1 MVANQAGGVG
11 DRILQFLSDAAGS
24 FAAALSRLFGWVSS
38 VIDWLRYDLPEA
50 IRNHPLLAEELLGVY
65 ALVATLLLA
74 AVLLGIRFSSYL
86 SGWRESA
93 LFQWLHAKRGDGE
106 PLLRRQMTRQ
116 MTRTSVADRAFLER
130 QPTRPR
136 LDVDRAERAERVDEG
151 PTIVPKTGGLASKYA
166 VAANAAMRQR
176 EESLTARL
184 SADSPRLGPSRSG
197 LATEKRFY

>member
-11 DRILQFLSDAAGS
+11 DRILQFLSDAAES
-24 FAAALSRLFGWVSS
+24 FAAALSQLFGWVSS

-93 LFQWLHAKRGDGE
+93 LFQWLHAKRGD
-106 PLLRRQMTRQ
+106 R
-116 MTRTSVADRAFLER
+116 
-130 QPTRPR
+130 
-136 LDVDRAERAERVDEG
+136 
-151 PTIVPKTGGLASKYA
+151 
-166 VAANAAMRQR
+166 
-176 EESLTARL
+176 
-184 SADSPRLGPSRSG
+184 
-197 LATEKRFY
+197 